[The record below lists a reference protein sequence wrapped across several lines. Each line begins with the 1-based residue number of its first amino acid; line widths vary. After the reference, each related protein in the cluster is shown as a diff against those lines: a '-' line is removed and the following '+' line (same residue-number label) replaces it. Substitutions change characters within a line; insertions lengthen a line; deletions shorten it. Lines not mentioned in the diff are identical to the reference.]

1 MKSNYFMSES
11 INENNNNEISKNESE
26 KQIDLHI
33 TKIKDLNFDLSN
45 YEVIPIAKIG
55 ELGAIGVPIV
65 EALEAISGAG
75 GSGLYLVNTAGGT
88 LFQCASKGAYIGGM
102 TTATGEI
109 GQAALTPV
117 IFNPVSLCSTIT
129 MVSTMMKLDEI
140 SQNVKDILSLIDLND
155 RAVIK
160 RTMQRLSE
168 IMEQYKENAND
179 VELLKIDLQ
188 EIRIK
193 HLNDMIDIQVKYKDR
208 VEELISENKSSKT
221 QYKKLRKTFY
231 YYEWATYLM
240 CLCKFMLIGYEKKY
254 DTRYLLKIKEDIKK
268 YNDEIRQTYDD
279 CYNYIVEHYDKSFVE
294 RLKQAGEFLTI
305 GLSYLPA
312 HDVTI
317 IIPKLIGIFS
327 KDTIHDKRIEG
338 KEKEIKEIENTNKP
352 ELEVLMNKV
361 ESINK
366 FYNEPFK
373 MMVDK
378 DSVYIEK
385 ASIKNIN

>member
-1 MKSNYFMSES
+1 MGELSK
-11 INENNNNEISKNESE
+11 INNNEVLNDKEKVDLTISLMDN
-26 KQIDLHI
+26 
-33 TKIKDLNFDLSN
+33 NFDLTN
-45 YEVIPIAKIG
+45 YDKIPISTIG
-55 ELGAIGVPIV
+55 ELGAIGVPVV

-75 GSGLYLVNTAGGT
+75 GSGLYMVNTAGGT

-129 MVSTMMKLDEI
+129 MVTTMMKLDEI
-140 SQNVKDILSLIDLND
+140 SQNVKDILSLIDLSD

-168 IMEQYKENAND
+168 IMSQYKENAND
-179 VELLKIDLQ
+179 AELLKIDLQ

-208 VEELISENKSSKT
+208 VEELISENKASKA
-221 QYKKLRKTFY
+221 QYRKLRKAFY

-254 DTRYLLKIKEDIKK
+254 DTQHLLKIKDDIKK
-268 YNDEIRQTYDD
+268 YNDEIKQTYDN
-279 CYNYIVEHYDKSFVE
+279 CYSYIVEHYDKSFIE
-294 RLKQAGEFLTI
+294 RLKQAGEFITI
-305 GLSYLPA
+305 GLSYMPT
-312 HDVTI
+312 HVVT

-327 KDTIHDKRIEG
+327 KDAIHDKRIEG

-373 MMVDK
+373 MMVDNEN
-378 DSVYIEK
+378 VYIEK
-385 ASIKNIN
+385 ACA